1 MAYSFKDFETY
12 HSLLGDIRWKAKT
25 LQIKKRDNNK
35 CLNCG
40 SQSNLQVHHR
50 QYHFIKSLNKFK
62 NPWDYSAE
70 ILITLCKQCHDLG
83 HKNFKVPTLTI

>member
-1 MAYSFKDFETY
+1 MANNLKDFETY
-12 HSLLGDIRWKAKT
+12 QSLLKDIRWKAKT
-25 LQIKKRDNNK
+25 LQIKDRDNNK

-40 SQSNLQVHHR
+40 SHSNLQVHHR

-62 NPWDYSAE
+62 NPWDYSGE
-70 ILITLCKQCHDLG
+70 ILITLCKQCHDSG